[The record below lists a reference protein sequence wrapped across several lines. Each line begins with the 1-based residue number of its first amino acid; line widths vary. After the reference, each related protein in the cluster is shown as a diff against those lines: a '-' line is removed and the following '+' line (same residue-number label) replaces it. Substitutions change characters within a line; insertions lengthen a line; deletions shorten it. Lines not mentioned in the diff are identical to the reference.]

1 MISMIEARTSSFTGA
16 NSVEARL
23 HDQTGVVTVVEN
35 ALPADKQMRSA
46 RTFKATE
53 WNEKVARIATGE
65 LHASALAPRDPEVT
79 PIRLA
84 AFETGI
90 VSGDF
95 DVKKTV
101 DQKTG
106 RPIYV
111 FENPLLSREQRMAQL
126 PTTPATTPSR
136 RAA

>member
-1 MISMIEARTSSFTGA
+1 MIEARTSSFTGA

-23 HDQTGVVTVVEN
+23 HGQTGVVTVVEN
-35 ALPADKQMRSA
+35 ALPIDQQQRSA

-53 WNEKVARIATGE
+53 WNEKIARIATGDI
-65 LHASALAPRDPEVT
+65 HASALAPRDPEVT
-79 PIRLA
+79 PIRLE

-101 DQKTG
+101 DQQTG
-106 RPIYV
+106 KPIYV
-111 FENPLLSREQRMAQL
+111 FENPLLTREQRKAQL
-126 PTTPATTPSR
+126 PATTPSR